1 MTMGRLASLLS
12 TAPGM
17 DVAARRMA
25 ACAALCAALVACKGE
40 PAEVPQ
46 VPVEAPPASELPRPP
61 TPEGAVLPTISAGP
75 SREAEPNESREQA
88 SALPMNGA
96 VLGVLSAPAPTT
108 TDGASPPAPQDG
120 RPGDED
126 WYVLTLDGT
135 GMQQVRLQLTPE
147 GRADLVL
154 EWMATEAPL
163 PPPETKKKGR
173 ARREPKSD
181 VLASIDNAGEG
192 EVEILPPV
200 SLSPG
205 RHFFRVK
212 SKSVKAKA
220 RKKGAPPPPV
230 IDSPYRLSTTI
241 IDPEPGLEQ
250 EPNGDT
256 TSAGLLRPG
265 EPRQGYC
272 GWGKD
277 LDWYKLDLQG
287 ADPGGYLRIDV
298 SGVPDVRLRL
308 WLVDKSK
315 ATIVKLPEG
324 KGSLE
329 AGRSVVVRDVMI
341 SPDAQPYYV
350 AVDALRGASPS
361 ERYTLGL
368 SLEPSDATRE
378 SEPNW
383 RPQNASRVPPNAEM
397 RGFIS
402 HPTDW
407 DVFRFESL
415 EPMQATITVTG
426 VPDVDLQVEAIVGS
440 RVTLTINDAPT
451 GAPETLPLVQVGP
464 EPAFIRVTSR
474 SNTYNAEKSYL
485 VTSSF
490 TAAGLGELEPNGDF
504 AEVTGATLR
513 AGQAL
518 DGHIHPRADLDVY
531 AFDVTGEPGTL
542 TPLSLELSGVPGMSL
557 ALQLYDEKKSLI
569 TKKTG
574 ITLEA
579 PGGITHD
586 FAPGR
591 YYARVREETGQNAS
605 ADHAYTIR
613 LGQPSVTPP
622 DAVPD
627 ELAPPG

>member
-1 MTMGRLASLLS
+1 MGRLASLLRAVHRVPS
-12 TAPGM
+12 AVVHIVVTCLATGGL
-17 DVAARRMA
+17 V
-25 ACAALCAALVACKGE
+25 VACKGE

-61 TPEGAVLPTISAGP
+61 TPEGAVLPSVASGP
-75 SREAEPNESREQA
+75 SREAEPNDGRERA
-88 SALPMNGA
+88 SPLPMNGA
-96 VLGVLSAPAPTT
+96 VVGVLSAPASTT
-108 TDGASPPAPQDG
+108 TDGASPPAIEDG
-120 RPGDED
+120 LHTDED
-126 WYVLTLDGT
+126 WYELTLDGT
-135 GMQQVRLQLTPE
+135 SMQQVRLQLTPE

-154 EWMATEAPL
+154 EWMTAEAP
-163 PPPETKKKGR
+163 PPPQAPKSKGR
-173 ARREPKSD
+173 VKGAPKSD
-181 VLASIDNAGEG
+181 VLASIDNAGDG

-205 RHFFRVK
+205 RHYFRVK
-212 SKSVKAKA
+212 AKPAKAKL

-230 IDSPYRLSTTI
+230 IDAPYRLSTTI

-256 TSAGLLRPG
+256 ASAGLLRPG
-265 EPRQGYC
+265 EPRKGFC
-272 GWGKD
+272 GWAKD

-298 SGVPDVRLRL
+298 SGVPDVRLRV
-308 WLVDKSK
+308 WLVDKTK

-361 ERYTLGL
+361 ERYTLVL
-368 SLEPSDATRE
+368 SLEPADVTRE

-383 RPQNASRVPPNAEM
+383 RPANASRVPPNAEM

-440 RVTLTINDAPT
+440 RVTMTVNDAPT

-474 SNTYNAEKSYL
+474 LNTYNADKPYL

-490 TAAGLGELEPNGDF
+490 TAAGLGEVEPNGDF
-504 AEVTGATLR
+504 AEVTGTTLR

-531 AFDVTGEPGTL
+531 AFDVTGESGTL
-542 TPLSLELSGVPGMSL
+542 SPLSLELSGVPGMSL
-557 ALQLYDEKKSLI
+557 ALQLYDHKKSMI

-591 YYARVREETGQNAS
+591 YYVRVREETGQNAS